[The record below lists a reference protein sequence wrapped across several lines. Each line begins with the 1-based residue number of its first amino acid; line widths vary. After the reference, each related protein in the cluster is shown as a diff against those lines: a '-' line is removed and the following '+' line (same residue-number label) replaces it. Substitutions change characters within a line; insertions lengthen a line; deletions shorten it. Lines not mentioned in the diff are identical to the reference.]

1 MKKLSELECKKRNIL
16 IQAILTTV
24 TYNILFDFLF
34 LNQIWQALGA
44 GIYQKIISLLFIG
57 DNFTNFSW
65 TKDSKN
71 LYHRLPAFGLML
83 NTHFYKELVL

>member
-1 MKKLSELECKKRNIL
+1 MKKLSELECKKKNIL

-24 TYNILFDFLF
+24 TYNTLFEFLF
-34 LNQIWQALGA
+34 LNQIWQPLGP
-44 GIYQKIISLLFIG
+44 GIYQNIISLLFIS

-65 TKDSKN
+65 TKGSEN
-71 LYHRLPAFGLML
+71 LNHRLPAFGLML

>member
-44 GIYQKIISLLFIG
+44 GIYQKIISLLFIS
-57 DNFTNFSW
+57 DNFTNFS
-65 TKDSKN
+65 
-71 LYHRLPAFGLML
+71 
-83 NTHFYKELVL
+83 

>member
-1 MKKLSELECKKRNIL
+1 MKKLSELECNKRNIL

-57 DNFTNFSW
+57 DNFTNFS
-65 TKDSKN
+65 
-71 LYHRLPAFGLML
+71 
-83 NTHFYKELVL
+83 